1 MAFKLGNKPLPG
13 IARGG
18 DINKKHGFKV
28 ERAKLSDGILGEAH
42 PGRVVVDESVKQ
54 GSAEEKKVISHEGQH
69 VKDMDS
75 GKAAF
80 GDDWVR
86 WEGKTYQRKD
96 GKIKYNGKWKDEGD
110 HSFPWEKSA
119 MKAESP
125 LKDVKPPPHEQK
137 VHHHKEDG
145 SASTYGHENANS
157 SPSEQVDEGA
167 EEGDAS
173 LESARNASPEQRAN
187 LLNVINRARKEQGL
201 PAAKTVEEGLKTTP
215 TFD

>member
-1 MAFKLGNKPLPG
+1 MAFKLGNRALPG
-13 IARGG
+13 IARNGEL
-18 DINKKHGFKV
+18 NKKHGFKV
-28 ERAKLSDGILGEAH
+28 ERAKLGSGILGEAH

-54 GSAEEKKVISHEGQH
+54 GSAEERKVISHEGQH

-125 LKDVKPPPHEQK
+125 LKSPGHYKPEK
-137 VHHHKEDG
+137 VHHHQPNG
-145 SASTYGHENANS
+145 TPSLFGHENANA
-157 SPSEQVDEGA
+157 PASEKVDEGA

-173 LESARNASPEQRAN
+173 LESAKNASPEQRAN
-187 LLNVINRARKEQGL
+187 LLDVINRARKEQGL
-201 PAAKTVEEGLKTTP
+201 PPAKTVEEGLKTTP